1 MVSTLDT
8 KSPEQELVDIFQ
20 KAQGTIWDTKKI
32 TSNVK
37 RWWYGL
43 DSDED
48 LIEGH
53 YTNGDLTMRY
63 RQALTEATSQILNL
77 SITDSK
83 SGLSTDQEV
92 TEKDDLI
99 YRLSIMEIQRHKA
112 WSRKNRWDGNNLI
125 SLI

>member
-1 MVSTLDT
+1 
-8 KSPEQELVDIFQ
+8 
-20 KAQGTIWDTKKI
+20 
-32 TSNVK
+32 
-37 RWWYGL
+37 
-43 DSDED
+43 
-48 LIEGH
+48 
-53 YTNGDLTMRY
+53 MRY

-112 WSRKNRWDGNNLI
+112 
-125 SLI
+125 